1 MHLPAG
7 NRPSLSILLPEL
19 NAYTLGQLLRWAA
32 VGRTEG
38 GAVASAS
45 FEPVCWQFA
54 AAQGKWCNL
63 TCLPGLR

>member
-32 VGRTEG
+32 AAGQKAGLPR
-38 GAVASAS
+38 VASPS
-45 FEPVCWQFA
+45 FDTGLLAVLQTFA

-63 TCLPGLR
+63 T